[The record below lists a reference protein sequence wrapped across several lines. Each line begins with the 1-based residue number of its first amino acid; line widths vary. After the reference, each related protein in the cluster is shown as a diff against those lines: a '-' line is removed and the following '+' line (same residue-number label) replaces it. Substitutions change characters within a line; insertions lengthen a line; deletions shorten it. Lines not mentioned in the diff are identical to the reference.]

1 MEFQDMFPTD
11 QACFEYLC
19 LVRWPDG
26 FWALSTLSVPRSLG
40 IEEVLYCVAKNC
52 RRDVSVTA
60 GTIFQDRHMP
70 LRGHFSSHVVRSI
83 CQKQRVSSLGFA
95 GHS

>member
-26 FWALSTLSVPRSLG
+26 FECPH
-40 IEEVLYCVAKNC
+40 CQC
-52 RRDVSVTA
+52 REAWELKRFILRLQKTVGGMFPCYSSA
-60 GTIFQDRHMP
+60 IGTIFQDI
-70 LRGHFSSHVVRSI
+70 GI
-83 CQKQRVSSLGFA
+83 C
-95 GHS
+95 HS